1 MRQLTLGVRLQD
13 RAIFDSF
20 SAGDNG
26 LALAAVRAVAAAGGA
41 GALYVHGPR
50 GSGKSHLLQALCAA
64 VPGAA
69 YVPLRELLALGPG
82 VLQGAASMPLLAID
96 DLEQVAGDAAWEQA
110 LFALYNE
117 RGGERL
123 AVAAGAPA
131 TAAGIALPDLRS
143 RMAALAH
150 FALRPLNESQQRDA
164 LRLRARLR
172 GLELPDETLG
182 FLQRHFPRDM
192 ARLCAL
198 LDELDAAS
206 LAEQRRLTVPFI
218 RAVLEKQP

>member
-13 RAIFDSF
+13 RATFDSF
-20 SAGDNG
+20 SAGDNV
-26 LALAAVRAVAAAGGA
+26 LAVAAVRALAAAAGA
-41 GALYVHGPR
+41 GALYLHGPQ
-50 GSGKSHLLQALCAA
+50 GSGRSHLLQALCAA

-69 YVPLRELLALGPG
+69 YVPLRELRPLGPE
-82 VLQGAASMPLLAID
+82 VLQGAAALPLLAID
-96 DLEQVAGDAAWEQA
+96 DLEQVAGDAQWERA

-117 RGGERL
+117 RGGARL

-131 TAAGIALPDLRS
+131 IAAGIALPDLRS
-143 RMAALAH
+143 RLAALAH
-150 FALRPLNESQQRDA
+150 YALRPLDESQQRDA

-192 ARLCAL
+192 SRLCAL

-218 RAVLEKQP
+218 REVLEKQP